1 MAKKR
6 QLNVRLPDAL
16 LSQLEERVQRT
27 KMGMAAMVEVLLV
40 QALQQQ
46 EISEPKSLQSDR
58 LARLEQRIEALE
70 TKLATGSHDSQ
81 QVEVA
86 SSVEVLSL
94 APSTSIETNTDQSEE
109 IASSITL
116 EVRPAKQKKE
126 KTNSKVPNP
135 KIPSF
140 KVPN

>member
-16 LSQLEERVQRT
+16 LSQLEERVQKT

-58 LARLEQRIEALE
+58 IDRLEQRIEALE
-70 TKLATGSHDSQ
+70 TKFAI
-81 QVEVA
+81 
-86 SSVEVLSL
+86 SVEILPL
-94 APSTSIETNTDQSEE
+94 AASTSIETNTDESEE
-109 IASSITL
+109 IASPITL

-126 KTNSKVPNP
+126 KINSKVPNP
-135 KIPSF
+135 KIPSS
-140 KVPN
+140 KVQN